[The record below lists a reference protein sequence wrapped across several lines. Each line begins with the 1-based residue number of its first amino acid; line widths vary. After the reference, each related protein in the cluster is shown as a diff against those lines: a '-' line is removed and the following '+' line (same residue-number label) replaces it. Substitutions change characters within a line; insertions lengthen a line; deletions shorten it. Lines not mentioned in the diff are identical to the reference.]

1 MNYQQMGIIAII
13 TGTVAFFIW
22 GRWRHDIVAM
32 GALLACVF
40 TGLVPGAEAFSGF
53 GHPAVVTVACVLVLS
68 YGLQTTGAVSLL
80 AARILPRSA
89 GPGMSI
95 LALTAL
101 GAVLSGFMNNVG
113 ALALLMPVGIQIA
126 ERNGISP
133 GKVLMPLAFGS
144 ILGGTTTLI
153 GTPPNLIIS
162 GFRSQAGLGSFS
174 MFDFTPVGAT
184 TAFFGVLF
192 IGLIGWRLVPEREQ
206 TGSESFE
213 TGAYLS
219 EVRVSEDSPVVGKR
233 VREVEDMLGDADA
246 QILGMVR
253 GDMHFSAP
261 GQSLRLRVNDILVIE
276 AEPEGLSSSLYKL
289 KLKLE
294 EALTPE
300 EAEETAQKK
309 REICERYK
317 QSCPPPDEDNGNGE
331 DSSEKKKKRVEDFVV
346 REMVPAPGSGLD
358 GLSATDLRLRTRF
371 GVNLL
376 AISRKGYRSIRRL
389 RTTPMHPGDVLLLQG
404 TPEALS
410 DFASQ
415 YDCLPLAARDIR
427 VPRSG
432 EVLAASTVM
441 AAAVALAAFGIF
453 PAAVAFAA
461 GALAMVVLRIV
472 PLRSVYTAVDWPVVI
487 LLAAMLPVAGSMA
500 STGAADLLARF
511 LLETMAKGHS
521 VVALV
526 VILASTMLLT
536 DFMNNAATA
545 AVMAPIALSVALHL
559 EVNPDTF
566 LMAVAI
572 GASCAFLTPIG
583 HQNNT
588 LILGPGG
595 FSFGDYWIMGLPTDI
610 LVILTATPMLLLVW
624 PLQV

>member
-309 REICERYK
+309 QEICERYK

-487 LLAAMLPVAGSMA
+487 LLAAMLPVAGAMA

-545 AVMAPIALSVALHL
+545 AVMAPIALSVALQL

>member
-1 MNYQQMGIIAII
+1 VVFTLPQI
-13 TGTVAFFIW
+13 TILIVILSSMALFIH
-22 GRWRHDIVAM
+22 GRWRHDVIAM
-32 GALLACVF
+32 TALLVCVF
-40 TGLVPGAEAFSGF
+40 TGLVPGSEAFSGF

-68 YGLQTTGAVSLL
+68 CGLQITGAVSFV
-80 AARILPRSA
+80 ADRILPASA
-89 GPGMSI
+89 GPGLSI
-95 LALTAL
+95 LAITSL
-101 GAVLSGFMNNVG
+101 GAFLSAFMNNVG

-126 ERNGISP
+126 DRNGIPP
-133 GKVLMPLAFGS
+133 GKVLMPLAFGC

-153 GTPPNLIIS
+153 GTPPNIIIS
-162 GFRSQAGLGSFS
+162 GFRSQAGLGSFA
-174 MFDFTPVGAT
+174 MFDFTPVGISIALS
-184 TAFFGVLF
+184 GILF

-206 TGSESFE
+206 SDPESFE

-219 EVRVSEDSPVVGKR
+219 EVRVSEGSPVIGKR
-233 VREVEDMLGDADA
+233 VREVEEMLDNADA
-246 QILGMVR
+246 QILGVVR
-253 GDMHFSAP
+253 GEIHFSAP
-261 GQSLRLRVNDILVIE
+261 GHSLKLREKDILVIE
-276 AEPEGLSSSLYKL
+276 AEPEGLSSSLSKL

-294 EALTPE
+294 EALTPK
-300 EAEETAQKK
+300 EAEETEEKK

-317 QSCPPPDEDNGNGE
+317 QSCPPPDEDNG
-331 DSSEKKKKRVEDFVV
+331 EKKKNRVEDFIV
-346 REMVPAPGSGLD
+346 REMVPAPGSGID
-358 GLSATDLRLRTRF
+358 GLSATDIRLRSRF

-389 RTTPMHPGDVLLLQG
+389 RTTPLHPGDVLLLQG
-404 TPEALS
+404 TSETLS

-432 EVLAASTVM
+432 EVLTASTVM
-441 AAAVALAAFGIF
+441 ASAVALAALGIF

-472 PLRSVYTAVDWPVVI
+472 PLRSVYTAIDWPVVI
-487 LLAAMLPVAGSMA
+487 LLGAMLPVAGAMA
-500 STGAADLLARF
+500 STGAADLMAGV
-511 LLETMAKGHS
+511 LLETVARGNA
-521 VVALV
+521 VAALV
-526 VILASTMLLT
+526 VILTSTMLLT

-545 AVMAPIALSVALHL
+545 AVMAPIALSVALQL
-559 EVNPDTF
+559 DVNPDTF

-595 FSFGDYWIMGLPTDI
+595 FSFGDYWRMGLPTDI

-624 PLQV
+624 PLQI